1 MHLVSIINI
10 LTTLICFSFDIRT
23 CEEDEGAGLHPQEI
37 INNYLLSQR
46 TGKRNDDVFLKS

>member
-23 CEEDEGAGLHPQEI
+23 CEEDEGAGLLSQEI